1 LGINVSPEV
10 QFCPLQ
16 DQSPIE
22 GLTAIKEWKAETQA
36 KYSVWRLSLAHG
48 KNTQKSKVL
57 T

>member
-1 LGINVSPEV
+1 MY
-10 QFCPLQ
+10 LQ
-16 DQSPIE
+16 RCNFAGCKTKAAIE